1 MANKKSGEETKEGRE
16 NELEENDSCQEAG
29 EPEAGKEI
37 GKKEE
42 ACREEKAHF
51 EKGRREGWRSCPKR
65 AATAKTAKVHAMV
78 QKNRAP
84 ARRRRFDDEP
94 YEVQGLISG
103 ATTQSGDTQA
113 LSNVESADSESVD
126 ELVEEGNAFEADA
139 IAGVERAGDRPER
152 EVRTREVPED
162 DVPEEYLDQD

>member
-1 MANKKSGEETKEGRE
+1 MPNKKSG
-16 NELEENDSCQEAG
+16 
-29 EPEAGKEI
+29 
-37 GKKEE
+37 KKQKKV
-42 ACREEKAHF
+42 AKASS
-51 EKGRREGWRSCPKR
+51 KKTIR
-65 AATAKTAKVHAMV
+65 ARKPASRKTAKKSAKKTVAKKKLTLKKATVKTSATAVPKKIAAAKTTRVHAKV
-78 QKNRAP
+78 QKKRAP

-103 ATTQSGDTQA
+103 STTQSGDTQD

-139 IAGVERAGDRPER
+139 VAGVERAGDRPER